1 MGTCVSIHRDPKSNM
16 RFRLAVGTKKAYPPP
31 SHPKG
36 VECAAA
42 GELDDGKTKQV
53 DAASARWSPSF
64 GSRDEI
70 FFDSQAWLESDC
82 EDFYSVNGDFTPSR
96 GSTPNYQTG
105 KGFGNKIYTNGFPE
119 SQPEPSPR
127 KKLAELFQENP
138 PGEPAGPG
146 SGAAEGRPQP
156 GGIPKGANPVQLPKS
171 VPDEEEGG
179 EKATHCCLPSLTH
192 SLNFAE
198 RKK

>member
-138 PGEPAGPG
+138 KATT
-146 SGAAEGRPQP
+146 RWD
-156 GGIPKGANPVQLPKS
+156 PKGANPVQLPKS